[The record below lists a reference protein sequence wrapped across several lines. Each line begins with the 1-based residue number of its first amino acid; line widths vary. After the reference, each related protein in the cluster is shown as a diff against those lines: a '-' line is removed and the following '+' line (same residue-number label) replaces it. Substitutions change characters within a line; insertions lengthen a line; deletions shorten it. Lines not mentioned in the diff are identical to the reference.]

1 MFPSNMGPY
10 LLFTLFLQSCYS
22 RWGKKMA
29 HMNCTEFLI
38 SSSAGPEKKIKC
50 VFVYVILDK
59 YYKRLIPLHMQIS
72 SPYY

>member
-1 MFPSNMGPY
+1 
-10 LLFTLFLQSCYS
+10 
-22 RWGKKMA
+22 MA

-59 YYKRLIPLHMQIS
+59 YYKRLIPLHVQIS